1 MVEVRRYVAEDARH
15 AERLVESERPQL
27 AARGLEPTWRVWVG
41 ARFSGR
47 ADGRGE
53 LMVRWEAPPKA
64 RPTLPRGLAAA
75 ERTTALELVVQLREI
90 ARLSRRALADLER
103 EAQAPGTPGNAG
115 PDRRRLRQLEA
126 RVREVEAKLEELERL
141 PR

>member
-1 MVEVRRYVAEDARH
+1 MAEVRRYVADDVRH

-27 AARGLEPTWRVWVG
+27 AVRGLEPTWRVWVG

-47 ADGRGE
+47 PDGRGE
-53 LMVRWEAPPKA
+53 LVVRWEAPPKA
-64 RPTLPRGLAAA
+64 RPPLPRGLAPA

-103 EAQAPGTPGNAG
+103 EAQAPGGAG

-126 RVREVEAKLEELERL
+126 RVREVEAKLEALERL